1 MDWVLILLRAILA
14 FAIVNVTLV
23 IVAYVIYGERKVG
36 AHMQAR
42 QGPNRAG
49 PIGLLQSFADLLKM
63 LKKED
68 TTPKDA
74 DKIVFFIAPIVST
87 FASVA
92 IVALIPWSP
101 GSLELFG
108 VSVPLYVADVGV
120 GMLVVLA
127 LSSIG
132 VFGTLMA
139 GWSSNSK
146 YALLS
151 AMRASSQVISYELTF
166 GISLI
171 GVFLMTGSLS
181 LVDITNAQNAS
192 HAPGQPGIW
201 FILLQPIALVV
212 FFTSALAEAART
224 PFDLVEAESELVS
237 GYHTEYSGMRF
248 GLFQLA
254 EFNAVF
260 TFSSLIA
267 VLFFGGWGSPL
278 GAFFD
283 SGQALAGIPF
293 ISGLLGSGILWLMLK
308 TSLLVFVFYWLRWTL
323 PRFRYDQ
330 LMGLCWKVFLPLVL
344 LNIMVIAILKLVF
357 FPPAPA
363 GVAYAEQAL
372 TYNPLFWWVLVVV
385 ELAFGAAVILGFS
398 RVAGLS
404 WFGKAER
411 PVLVDKQ
418 RQLILVRNVQGG
430 RGTIEGEAR
439 TVSVER
445 GS

>member
-49 PIGLLQSFADLLKM
+49 PIGVFQSFADLLKM

-74 DKIVFFIAPIVST
+74 DKVVFFVAPIVAA
-87 FASVA
+87 FASIAVVA
-92 IVALIPWSP
+92 VIPWSP
-101 GSLELFG
+101 GSIDIFG
-108 VSVPLYVADVGV
+108 VQIPLYVGNVSVA
-120 GMLVVLA
+120 MLVALA
-127 LSSIG
+127 LSSLG
-132 VFGTLMA
+132 VYGVLMA

-151 AMRASSQVISYELTF
+151 GMRASSQVISYELTF

-171 GVFLMTGSLS
+171 GVFLLSSSLS

-192 HAPGQPGIW
+192 HSATQPGIW
-201 FILLQPIALVV
+201 FFLLQPVAMLI
-212 FFTSALAEAART
+212 FFTSALAETART
-224 PFDLVEAESELVS
+224 PFDLIEAESELVS

-254 EFNAVF
+254 EFNAAF
-260 TFSSLIA
+260 TMSALTS
-267 VLFFGGWGSPL
+267 VLFFGGWSSPFA
-278 GAFFD
+278 AFFD
-283 SGQALAGIPF
+283 SGQSLAGIPVL
-293 ISGLLGSGILWLMLK
+293 SGLLGSGIHWLILK
-308 TSLLVFVFYWLRWTL
+308 ILFFIFIFYWLRWTL

-330 LMGLCWKVFLPLVL
+330 LMGLCWKVFLPVILANILVL
-344 LNIMVIAILKLVF
+344 SILKLIF
-357 FPPAPA
+357 FPPPPA
-363 GVAYAEQAL
+363 GVTVAEQAA
-372 TYNPLFWWVLVVV
+372 TYNPLFWWILVAI
-385 ELAFGAAVILGFS
+385 ELALGVVAVIGLS
-398 RVAGLS
+398 RVSGLS

-411 PVLVDKQ
+411 PVLVD
-418 RQLILVRNVQGG
+418 RQIILVRNVQGG
-430 RGTIEGEAR
+430 RGTIEGESR
-439 TVSVER
+439 TVSVSHEA
-445 GS
+445 